1 MNQSIKSK
9 VLSFTQTVRA
19 GQVLRTASELVN
31 TFTTSSFDIAS
42 SGEVVFSVY
51 AGKYNDVG
59 DYVELD
65 TKTFSKFY
73 TKTINTVSNFIF
85 IEFENKGTE
94 DITIYLQTIHS
105 FVKQNNS
112 IVRQHKEIGNTINV
126 TLTKP
131 ASEFNLDLIRGLFQ
145 NQEAVDIVGSAIG
158 TSIIRHILWDDTN
171 NDVYDG
177 LSQGVSVVVQ
187 CDSVLDALGSDG
199 AQIIKLTGLDSSF
212 EQITESIQLN
222 GVSVQGVCPFMRI
235 NQAEITQA
243 GASLFN
249 VGDITIHPYFDTSL
263 ILERI
268 GAEKSISDTFHYTVP
283 KDKTLVLDTID
294 LHGVLDDPT
303 FFYFS
308 AQGVSST
315 VEPYNG
321 TPNLIT
327 TYLSSGIANG
337 EWSININR
345 KFETGTT
352 ISLDISTDP
361 DHPVH
366 IGTNRIYATTEGKVI
381 TNKF

>member
-1 MNQSIKSK
+1 MSQSIKSK
-9 VLSFTQTVRA
+9 VLSFELIVRA
-19 GQVLRTASELVN
+19 GTTYTSTEELVN

-42 SGEVVFSVY
+42 TGEVTFTSY
-51 AGKYNDVG
+51 AGKFNNDG

-65 TKTFSKFY
+65 KKTFTKFY

-85 IEFENKGTE
+85 VQFENKGTS
-94 DITIYLQTIHS
+94 DVTVYLQTIHS
-105 FVKQNNS
+105 FIKQNNS
-112 IVRQHKEIGNTINV
+112 IVRQHKQIGNTENV
-126 TLTKP
+126 TFTKP
-131 ASEFNLDLIRGLFQ
+131 GSEFNLDLIRGLYQ
-145 NQEAVDIVGSAIG
+145 NQEAVDIVGSASG
-158 TSIIRHILWDDTN
+158 TSTIRHVLWGDTN

-177 LSQGVSVVVQ
+177 LSIGVSPVIQ
-187 CDSVLDALGSDG
+187 CSSVLDSLVSDG
-199 AQIIKLTGLDSSF
+199 AQVIKLTGLNSSF
-212 EQITESIQLN
+212 EEITESIELN

-308 AQGVSST
+308 CQGVSSGIS
-315 VEPYNG
+315 PYNG
-321 TPNLIT
+321 TPNLRT

-345 KFETGTT
+345 KFETGKT
-352 ISLDISTDP
+352 IKLDISTDP
-361 DHPVH
+361 
-366 IGTNRIYATTEGKVI
+366 A
-381 TNKF
+381 